1 MAKKLPKA
9 LGGLMEAH
17 PEVWDAYSKLGE
29 ACAGSG
35 PLEPK
40 TRRLV
45 KLALAIGAG
54 SEGAVH
60 SHTRQARDE
69 GCSSEEISQVALL
82 AITTLGF
89 PRAVASL
96 TWIGDIINKN

>member
-1 MAKKLPKA
+1 MASKLPKA
-9 LGGLMEAH
+9 VNLLMQAY
-17 PEVWDAYSKLGE
+17 PEVWENYSRLGE
-29 ACAGSG
+29 ACGNAG
-35 PLEPK
+35 PLDQK

-45 KLALAIGAG
+45 KLALAIGAQ

-69 GCSSEEISQVALL
+69 ECSSEEIRQVALL

-89 PRAVASL
+89 PRALASL
-96 TWIGDIINKN
+96 TWIGDILDET